1 MKKQELIEK
10 INAAVADEFEKEIEE
25 MKPEASLKE
34 TLELDSLSL
43 VDLVALIEEE
53 TGVKIKN
60 EEVKNI
66 KTFDDLYSYVYNH
79 QAA

>member
-60 EEVKNI
+60 DEVKTI
-66 KTFDDLYSYVYNH
+66 KTFEDLYSYVYNH

>member
-10 INAAVADEFEKEIEE
+10 INTAVADEFEKEIED

-43 VDLVALIEEE
+43 VDLVALVEEE

-60 EEVKNI
+60 DEVKNI
-66 KTFDDLYSYVYNH
+66 KTFEDLYSYVYNH